1 VLNTKFTNKIDNQ
14 WIFGNSDKM
23 RAINEI
29 ISRIAD
35 TDVPV
40 LVSGENGTGKE
51 LVANAIQNRSL
62 RKKKPF
68 VKVSCVSIPGDL
80 LESELFGYEKGA
92 FTGAYQSKPG
102 RFEFAHMGTIFLDEI
117 GDMPL
122 SLQAKLLRVLQ
133 EGEFFRLGGKDE
145 VKVDTRLISAT
156 NRNLEEMVK
165 DNKFREDLFHR
176 LNVIRIQL
184 PPLRGRKEEIP
195 SLVQYFLKKYG
206 KEYNRKI
213 ESISD
218 ENLDLLYNYSWP
230 GNIRELENTI
240 KKIIVLGDEGAVL
253 KRLATRKSIEK
264 PVDKPVF
271 DDFNG
276 YSLKEIGKRAALDA
290 EKKAI
295 KKVLAQTRWNRS
307 QAAKILKISYKT
319 LLYKIKES
327 GLDRGA

>member
-1 VLNTKFTNKIDNQ
+1 
-14 WIFGNSDKM
+14 M
-23 RAINEI
+23 
-29 ISRIAD
+29 
-35 TDVPV
+35 
-40 LVSGENGTGKE
+40 
-51 LVANAIQNRSL
+51 
-62 RKKKPF
+62 
-68 VKVSCVSIPGDL
+68 
-80 LESELFGYEKGA
+80 ESELFGYEKGA

-156 NRNLEEMVK
+156 NCNLEEMVK
-165 DNKFREDLFHR
+165 NNKFREDLFHR